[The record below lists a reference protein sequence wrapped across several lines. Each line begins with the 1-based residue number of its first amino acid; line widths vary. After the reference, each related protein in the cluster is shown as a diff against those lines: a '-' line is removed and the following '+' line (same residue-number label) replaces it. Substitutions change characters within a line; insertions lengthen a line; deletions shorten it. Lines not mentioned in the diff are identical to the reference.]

1 MKLIVIA
8 MSIALA
14 GTAPL
19 SLAHAQPATSPS
31 PASAYNVD
39 TTDIGTLLDD
49 AAAKAVVDKHLPGFS
64 ANAQIDMARGMTLKA
79 VQQYA
84 PDMVTDKALAAIQ
97 LDLAKLPTPK

>member
-1 MKLIVIA
+1 MKSIVIA
-8 MSIALA
+8 MSLAIA
-14 GTAPL
+14 GTASL
-19 SLAHAQPATSPS
+19 SPIQAQSAPATAA
-31 PASAYNVD
+31 ASAYNVE

-64 ANAQIDMARGMTLKA
+64 DNAQIDMARGMTLKA

-97 LDLAKLPTPK
+97 LDLAKLPAPK